1 MPEPDATTRRPKNG
15 RWIVAGI
22 AAALLLLAAYAWSV
36 DNYKRGLDGTFVAPV
51 PPPDA
56 VAVQLV
62 PYNVDAAQQFTPTE
76 LAIHPGTDLVTPE
89 GRLRRDIAVDVFG
102 LRSTTVTFRR
112 GEIPTPVSID
122 VPVPGVV
129 QQYPFDSYTFNVQ
142 ARTVQERPNGSRA
155 NPPPLPMSLF
165 SFFKVPGWRYTS
177 EVSADR
183 YSTGTHIVKGTI
195 ARDGAT
201 ITIAVI
207 FLVLMVMFA
216 ALAVITIAA
225 ALRGRVEL
233 TIGTAAWL
241 TGAVFALVSLRNGLP
256 GNPPIGSWMDIL
268 VYFWVI
274 AVIMLMIGASV
285 ISLVV
290 RGRESQ

>member
-1 MPEPDATTRRPKNG
+1 M
-15 RWIVAGI
+15 VAG
-22 AAALLLLAAYAWSV
+22 AVVALLLLTAYAWSV
-36 DNYKRGLDGTFVAPV
+36 GNYKRGLDENFVAPV
-51 PPPDA
+51 PPANA

-62 PYNVDAAQQFTPTE
+62 PFTVDPAQQFARTE
-76 LAIHPGTDLVTPE
+76 LAIYPGADLVTTE

-112 GEIPTPVSID
+112 GSIPTPESID
-122 VPVPGVV
+122 VPTLGVV
-129 QQYPFDSYTFNVQ
+129 QQYPFDSYTFSVQ
-142 ARTVQERPNGSRA
+142 ARTLQEQPSGNRA
-155 NPPPLPMSLF
+155 NPPALPMSLV
-165 SFFKVPGWRYTS
+165 SFFKVPGWKYTS

-201 ITIAVI
+201 ITIALI
-207 FLVLMVMFA
+207 FLVLMVMFGV
-216 ALAVITIAA
+216 LSVVTIVAG
-225 ALRGRVEL
+225 LRGRLEV

-268 VYFWVI
+268 AYFWVI
-274 AVIMLMIGASV
+274 AVIMLMIGATV
-285 ISLVV
+285 ITLVI
-290 RGRESQ
+290 RGRSSD

>member
-1 MPEPDATTRRPKNG
+1 MADRDTGTRRSLNG
-15 RWIVAGI
+15 RWVVAGL
-22 AAALLLLAAYAWSV
+22 AVALFLLAAYAWSV
-36 DNYKRGLDGTFVAPV
+36 GNYKRGLDENFAAPI

-62 PYNVDAAQQFTPTE
+62 PFSVDPAQQFAPTE
-76 LAIHPGTDLVTPE
+76 LAIYPGSDLVTTE
-89 GRLRRDIAVDVFG
+89 GRLKRDIAVDVFG

-112 GEIPTPVSID
+112 GSIPTPESID
-122 VPVPGVV
+122 VPTLGVV

-142 ARTVQERPNGSRA
+142 ARTLQERASGNRA
-155 NPPPLPMSLF
+155 NPPALPMSLL
-165 SFFKVPGWRYTS
+165 SFFKVPGWKYTS

-201 ITIAVI
+201 ITIALI
-207 FLVLMVMFA
+207 FLLLMVMFA
-216 ALAVITIAA
+216 ALSVVTIVAG
-225 ALRGRVEL
+225 LRGRLEV

-268 VYFWVI
+268 AYFWVI
-274 AVIMLMIGASV
+274 AVIMLMIGATVVTLV
-285 ISLVV
+285 I
-290 RGRESQ
+290 RGRTPD